1 MAGERLKQ
9 YQNVIC
15 KSVVYTYYIACC
27 HFTPRRLLTAALRD
41 KTREVNQNPLTPLLS
56 AVVVSPYENCIIVA
70 VTAEQK
76 VANVERFSK
85 LVVVC
90 FCCD

>member
-1 MAGERLKQ
+1 M
-9 YQNVIC
+9 
-15 KSVVYTYYIACC
+15 
-27 HFTPRRLLTAALRD
+27 TAALRD
-41 KTREVNQNPLTPLLS
+41 KTSEVNQKPFTPLLS
-56 AVVVSPYENCIIVA
+56 AVSVFVYENWIMVA

-76 VANVERFSK
+76 VASVDRLSR